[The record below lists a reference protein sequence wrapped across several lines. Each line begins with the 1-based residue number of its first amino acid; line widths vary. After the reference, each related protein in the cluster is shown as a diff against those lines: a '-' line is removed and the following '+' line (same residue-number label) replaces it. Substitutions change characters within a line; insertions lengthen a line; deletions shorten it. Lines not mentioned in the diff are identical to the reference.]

1 MRRGFLLYFRTL
13 ATSVGLLLIAS
24 ATFANDVDI
33 FHGIKFQSA
42 DSLLVTDSSGKELF
56 NWQADK
62 ILVPASLTKLATAY
76 AAIDKWGLD
85 YRFSTDFYRVGDT
98 LWIKGFGDPFLVSE
112 EFDLLVKA
120 LPLKLTLGIKSI
132 SIDNA
137 YFDIKN
143 VPGRSRVSDPYNA
156 PLSAVSANFN
166 TVNIGRINGKL
177 QSIEAQTPLTPTA
190 VKMAHTLVKK
200 RERVNLVNA
209 NNAQLN
215 FAELL
220 AIKLGMPTLKIS
232 INKPLNG
239 CFKLGY
245 RHQNSRTL
253 ADVLR
258 GTLEFSNNFIANQ
271 VFLKLGDNTADQ
283 MTFDHSADLMQQR
296 LSRQFNWQGHTIVEG
311 AGLSRKNALSAKQ
324 IDQLLQS
331 LSQHKTLLKSIKN
344 KQSAQIYAKTGTLNG
359 VRSYAGYIT
368 LAGQEVRFVFNF
380 NRNVP
385 YRYRDQ
391 ILERLLRDLRN

>member
-1 MRRGFLLYFRTL
+1 MLVV
-13 ATSVGLLLIAS
+13 SVGVLFITAAALAQK
-24 ATFANDVDI
+24 AAI
-33 FHGIKFQSA
+33 FHGVAFQSN
-42 DSLLVTDSSGKELF
+42 DSVLVTDSSGKELF

-62 ILVPASLTKLATAY
+62 LLVPASLTKLATAY
-76 AAIDKWGLD
+76 VAVEKWGLD

-98 LWIKGFGDPFLVSE
+98 LWVKGFGDPFLVSE
-112 EFDLLVKA
+112 ELDLLVKA
-120 LPLKLTLGIKSI
+120 LPLKLTQGIKSI
-132 SIDNA
+132 SIDNT
-137 YFDIKN
+137 YFNIKH
-143 VPGRSRVSDPYNA
+143 VPGRSGVSDPYNA

-166 TVNIGRINGKL
+166 TVNIGQVDGKL
-177 QSIEAQTPLTPTA
+177 QSLEAQTPLTPTA
-190 VKMAHTLVKK
+190 VKMADTLVKK
-200 RERVNLVNA
+200 RERVNLANA

-220 AIKLGMPTLKIS
+220 SIKLGKPALRIS
-232 INKPLNG
+232 INQSLNG

-245 RHQNSRTL
+245 RHHNSRTL

-258 GTLEFSNNFIANQ
+258 GTLEFSNNFMANQ

-283 MTFDHSADLMQQR
+283 MTFEHSANLMQQR
-296 LSRQFNWQGHTIVEG
+296 LSRQYSWQGHAIVEG
-311 AGLSRKNALSAKQ
+311 AGLSRKNALSANQ

-331 LSQHKTLLKSIKN
+331 LSPHKTLLKSIKN
-344 KQSAQIYAKTGTLNG
+344 KRGAQVYAKTGTLNG

-391 ILERLLRDLRN
+391 ILERLLRDLSR